1 LNKPVSAL
9 VASATAAAN
18 QEAKQIMADVE
29 GIQAVVIATADG
41 FDVASQTREG
51 IDPERIAAM
60 ASSIAA
66 ISQVVSHEAQLG
78 RSRSVTIDTD
88 AGFAVVYNIHRSD
101 IDLVINV
108 VANERA
114 LLGQVI
120 YRTAAAARMLAE
132 V

>member
-1 LNKPVSAL
+1 
-9 VASATAAAN
+9 
-18 QEAKQIMADVE
+18 M
-29 GIQAVVIATADG
+29 
-41 FDVASQTREG
+41 
-51 IDPERIAAM
+51 
-60 ASSIAA
+60 
-66 ISQVVSHEAQLG
+66 
-78 RSRSVTIDTD
+78 TIDTD